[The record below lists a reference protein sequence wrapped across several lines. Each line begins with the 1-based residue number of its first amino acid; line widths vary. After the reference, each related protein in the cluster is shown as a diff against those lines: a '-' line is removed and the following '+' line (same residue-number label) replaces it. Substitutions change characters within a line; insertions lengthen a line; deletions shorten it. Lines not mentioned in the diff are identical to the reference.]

1 MSNRLSPAQKAWITR
16 KIKSGKSKYETSKE
30 LNICYQTILR
40 ITKDLPGHSKGRNG
54 IRGGT
59 LRMLQDLLKDG
70 YTFFDTPSD
79 SQKYYTLKK
88 YFPTVQRTRYE
99 GCSILFLED
108 RSNLA
113 VKAFLMKIR
122 KNIISY
128 QELKN
133 ITKIFNIEL
142 SKNEKDMFI
151 SKKRLGKN

>member
-1 MSNRLSPAQKAWITR
+1 MPYHLSPAKKAWITR
-16 KIKSGKSKYETSKE
+16 KIKSGKSKYQISLE
-30 LNICYQTILR
+30 LGISQVTLGKYKKFYPSQ
-40 ITKDLPGHSKGRNG
+40 PKGRNG

-59 LRMLQDLLKDG
+59 LRMLQDLLNNG

-108 RSNLA
+108 RSDLA
-113 VKAFLMKIR
+113 AKAFLMKIR
-122 KNIISY
+122 KNIINY

-133 ITKIFNIEL
+133 ITKIFNIEF
-142 SKNEKDMFI
+142 SKKEKMSFI